1 MKFYFAPMEGVTKFV
16 YRNAL
21 HAHFDGIDK
30 YFAPF
35 VVTNQSGKLKH
46 RELQD
51 ILPENNQGITLI
63 PQILSGNANDF
74 VNTSKVIK
82 ELGYDEINLNLGCPS
97 GTVVAKRKGSGMLI
111 DVEELDR
118 FLDHIF
124 AAEVTK
130 ISIKTRLG
138 IEDPEEFY
146 KIMEVYN
153 KYKISELII
162 HPRVQKDF
170 YKNTPNL
177 TVFRQAL
184 EMSKNPVCYNGDIF
198 TPQDYQRFIKEFP
211 SVDRVMLG
219 RGIIANP
226 GLINEIKTGKTMDK
240 ECLKAFH
247 SELLREYKQLLS
259 GDRNVLF
266 KMKEVWFYLSHI
278 FEDSEKLA
286 KKIRKT
292 EKMADYEAAVA
303 NIFAAKELRSGNE
316 CTVNQIFHK

>member
-16 YRNAL
+16 LRNAQN
-21 HAHFDGIDK
+21 AHFGGVDK

-35 VVTNQSGKLKH
+35 VVTNQNGKLKH

-51 ILPENNQGITLI
+51 ILPENNKGITLI

-97 GTVVAKRKGSGMLI
+97 GTVVTKRKGSGMLT
-111 DVEELDR
+111 DVEELDH
-118 FLDHIF
+118 FLEEIF

-138 IEDPEEFY
+138 IENSEEFY
-146 KIMEVYN
+146 KIMEIYN
-153 KYKISELII
+153 KYPMTELII

-177 TVFRQAL
+177 TVFKDAL
-184 EMSKNPVCYNGDIF
+184 ATSKHPICYNGDLY
-198 TPQDYQRFIKEFP
+198 TPSDYNNFIAEFP
-211 SVDRVMLG
+211 TVDRVMLG
-219 RGIIANP
+219 RGVIANP
-226 GLINEIKTGKTMDK
+226 GLIKEIKTGQTIEK
-240 ECLKAFH
+240 ESLKAYH
-247 SELLREYKQLLS
+247 SELLCGYKELLS

-266 KMKEVWFYLSHI
+266 KMKEVWFYLHHI
-278 FEDSEKLA
+278 FEDSEKMA

-292 EKMADYEAAVA
+292 EKMSDYEAAVA
-303 NIFAAKELRSGNE
+303 TLFATKELRSGND